1 MATYI
6 NATSGI
12 PQYSPSTPASF
23 GFDAFGRT
31 KIAQPYTLFDSQ
43 HRYVS
48 GDEYSD
54 LTHGTATVTYLTNE
68 STDALTIGTA
78 SGDYIYR
85 ESKKCFPYQPGKALT
100 VMQTFVMGPA
110 KAGLRQRVGYFSR
123 QNGIYLQRSGNTISV
138 VKRTFASGQLVEE
151 VVNQSNWNVD
161 KMDGLG
167 PSRITLDL
175 SKAQILFSEYEW
187 LGVGS
192 AKIGFAINGQFIT
205 VHQFNH
211 ANIIDSVYMTT
222 ATLPVRYEIENF
234 AVTASSS
241 TLKQIC
247 TTVLSNGGYDRHPEI
262 WSASRITPLTNIGS
276 TFLPLAAV
284 RLVTGRMDSVV
295 TIAHLNIATTTN
307 TLFEWALV
315 RNPTLTGGS
324 WVQNTPSQDT
334 EYNVTATGT
343 SGGTIVRRGYLAGSN
358 QNNAAADI
366 DIPVGFDHQ
375 LGRTNSDTPV
385 SDIYCL
391 QIRSLS
397 AQTGDA
403 VGSIQWH
410 ELV

>member
-43 HRYVS
+43 HRYIS

-54 LTHGTATVTYLTNE
+54 LTSGTATVSYLENE
-68 STDALTIGTA
+68 STDVLTIGTA
-78 SGDYIYR
+78 SGDKIYR
-85 ESKKCFPYQPGKALT
+85 ESKKVFPYQPGKALT
-100 VMQTFVMGPA
+100 VFQTFVFNTA
-110 KAGLRQRVGYFSR
+110 KTGLRQRVGYFSR
-123 QNGIYLQRSGNTISV
+123 HNGVYLQKSGSTVSIV
-138 VKRTFASGQLVEE
+138 RRTFTSGTIEEE
-151 VVNQSNWNVD
+151 VINQSNWNID
-161 KMDGLG
+161 TLNGFG

-175 SKAQILFSEYEW
+175 SKAQIFFTEYEW

-192 AKIGFAINGQFIT
+192 VKAGFAINGQFIT

-211 ANIIDSVYMTT
+211 ANIINKVYMTT
-222 ATLPVRYEIENF
+222 ATLPLRYEIENI
-234 AVTASSS
+234 ANTTSSS
-241 TLKQIC
+241 SLKQIC
-247 TTVLSNGGYDRHPEI
+247 TTVISNGGYDRHPEI
-262 WSASRITPLTNIGS
+262 WSASRATLFQNIGTS
-276 TFLPLAAV
+276 FAPLAAV
-284 RLVTGRMDSVV
+284 RLVAGRMDSVV

-307 TLFEWALV
+307 NLFEWALL
-315 RNPTLTGGS
+315 RNPSITGGS

-334 EYNVTATGT
+334 EYNVTATSLT
-343 SGGTIVRRGYLAGSN
+343 GGTVVRRGYLAGSN
-358 QNNAAADI
+358 QNNAATDI
-366 DIPVGFDHQ
+366 EIPVGFDHQ
-375 LGRTNSDTPV
+375 IGRTNADTPV

-391 QIRSLS
+391 AIRTISG
-397 AQTGDA
+397 TGDA

>member
-43 HRYVS
+43 HRYIS

-54 LTHGTATVTYLTNE
+54 LTSGTATVSYLENE
-68 STDALTIGTA
+68 STDVLTIGTA
-78 SGDYIYR
+78 SGDKIYR
-85 ESKKCFPYQPGKALT
+85 ESKKVFPYQPGKALT
-100 VMQTFVMGPA
+100 VFQTFVFNTA
-110 KAGLRQRVGYFSR
+110 KTGLRQRVGYFSR
-123 QNGIYLQRSGNTISV
+123 HNGVYLQKSGSIVSIV
-138 VKRTFASGQLVEE
+138 RRTFTSGTIEEE
-151 VVNQSNWNVD
+151 VINQSNWNID
-161 KMDGLG
+161 TLNGFG

-175 SKAQILFSEYEW
+175 SKAQIFFMEYEW

-192 AKIGFAINGQFIT
+192 VKAGFAINGQFIT

-211 ANIIDSVYMTT
+211 ANIINKVYMTT
-222 ATLPVRYEIENF
+222 ATLPLRYEIENI
-234 AVTASSS
+234 ANTTSSS
-241 TLKQIC
+241 SLKQIC
-247 TTVLSNGGYDRHPEI
+247 ATVLSNGGYDRHPEI
-262 WSASRITPLTNIGS
+262 WSASRATLFQNIGTS
-276 TFLPLAAV
+276 FVPLAAV
-284 RLVTGRMDSVV
+284 RLVAGRTDSVV

-307 TLFEWALV
+307 NLFEWALL
-315 RNPTLTGGS
+315 RNPSISGGS

-334 EYNVTATGT
+334 EYNVTATSLT
-343 SGGTIVRRGYLAGSN
+343 GGTVVRRGYLAGSN
-358 QNNAAADI
+358 QNNAATDI
-366 DIPVGFDHQ
+366 EIPVGFDHQ
-375 LGRTNSDTPV
+375 IGRTNADTPV

-391 QIRSLS
+391 AIRTISG
-397 AQTGDA
+397 TGDA

>member
-43 HRYVS
+43 HRYIS

-54 LTHGTATVTYLTNE
+54 LTSGTATVSYLENE
-68 STDALTIGTA
+68 STDVLTIGTA
-78 SGDYIYR
+78 SGDKIYR
-85 ESKKCFPYQPGKALT
+85 ESKKVFPYQPGKALT
-100 VMQTFVMGPA
+100 VFQTFVFNTA
-110 KAGLRQRVGYFSR
+110 KTGLRQRVGYFSR
-123 QNGIYLQRSGNTISV
+123 HNGVYLQKSGSTVSIV
-138 VKRTFASGQLVEE
+138 RRTFTSGTIEEE
-151 VVNQSNWNVD
+151 VINQSNWNID
-161 KMDGLG
+161 TLNGFG

-175 SKAQILFSEYEW
+175 SKAQIFFTEYEW

-192 AKIGFAINGQFIT
+192 VKAGFAINGQFIT

-211 ANIIDSVYMTT
+211 ANIINKVYMTT
-222 ATLPVRYEIENF
+222 ATLPLRYEIENI
-234 AVTASSS
+234 ANTTSSS
-241 TLKQIC
+241 SLKQIC
-247 TTVLSNGGYDRHPEI
+247 ATVLSNGGYDRHPEI
-262 WSASRITPLTNIGS
+262 WSASRATLFQNIGTS
-276 TFLPLAAV
+276 FVPLAAV
-284 RLVTGRMDSVV
+284 RLVAGRTDSVV

-307 TLFEWALV
+307 NLFEWALL
-315 RNPTLTGGS
+315 RNPSISGGS

-334 EYNVTATGT
+334 EYNVTATSLT
-343 SGGTIVRRGYLAGSN
+343 GGTVVRRGYLAGSN
-358 QNNAAADI
+358 QNNAATDI
-366 DIPVGFDHQ
+366 EIPVGFDHQ
-375 LGRTNSDTPV
+375 IGRTNADTPV

-391 QIRSLS
+391 AIRTISG
-397 AQTGDA
+397 TGDA

>member
-43 HRYVS
+43 HRYIS

-54 LTHGTATVTYLTNE
+54 LTSGTATVSYLENE
-68 STDALTIGTA
+68 STDVLTIGTA
-78 SGDYIYR
+78 SGDKIYR
-85 ESKKCFPYQPGKALT
+85 ESKKVFPYQPGKALT
-100 VMQTFVMGPA
+100 VFQTFVFNTA
-110 KAGLRQRVGYFSR
+110 KTGLRQRVGYFSR
-123 QNGIYLQRSGNTISV
+123 HNGVYLQKSGSTVSIV
-138 VKRTFASGQLVEE
+138 RRTFTSGTIEEE
-151 VVNQSNWNVD
+151 VINQSNWNID
-161 KMDGLG
+161 TLNGFG

-175 SKAQILFSEYEW
+175 SKAQIFFTEYEW

-192 AKIGFAINGQFIT
+192 VKAGFAINGQFIT

-211 ANIIDSVYMTT
+211 ANIINKVYMTT
-222 ATLPVRYEIENF
+222 ATLPLRYEIENI
-234 AVTASSS
+234 ANTTSSS
-241 TLKQIC
+241 SLKQIC
-247 TTVLSNGGYDRHPEI
+247 TTVISNGGYDRHPEI
-262 WSASRITPLTNIGS
+262 WSASRATLFTNIGTS
-276 TFLPLAAV
+276 FVPLAAV
-284 RLVTGRMDSVV
+284 RLVAGRMDSVV

-307 TLFEWALV
+307 NLFEWALL
-315 RNPTLTGGS
+315 RNPSISGGS

-334 EYNVTATGT
+334 EYNVTATSLT
-343 SGGTIVRRGYLAGSN
+343 GGTVVRRGYLAGSN
-358 QNNAAADI
+358 QNNAATDI
-366 DIPVGFDHQ
+366 EIPVGFDHQ
-375 LGRTNSDTPV
+375 IGRTNADTPV

-391 QIRSLS
+391 AIRTISG
-397 AQTGDA
+397 TGDA